1 MQTCSNR
8 ARALPAPG
16 VALSWRLWGVV
27 LGALL
32 ALGAA
37 QSARAQSAG
46 DPPSRAARLSDAEG
60 QVWLYSSD
68 SDEWVT
74 VARNRPLTTGDRI
87 ATDNGAR
94 AEITLGTTTLRLD
107 AATELE
113 IARLDDTRYSV
124 RLRGGSV
131 AARLRNPQS
140 LGEFEMLTDEGRFRI
155 QAVGRY
161 RFDRFD
167 LTSDVTVYGGQAIY
181 EARNTALPVTAGQHA
196 QFWLDSAGVPQYAI
210 VPPARDAFAGWND
223 DRDRAEDRIVTATTR
238 YVSPEM
244 TGAEDLDRY
253 GQWEQTPEY
262 GALWVPRSVA
272 ADWAPYTTGHWAWV
286 RPWGWTWVDDA
297 PWGFAPFHYG
307 RWVYH
312 RNVWCWAP
320 GSYVARPVYAPALVA
335 WIGGPRVGVSISVG
349 AGAPVGWFPLAPRE
363 VYVPAYR
370 ASPRYVQQ
378 VNVTHVTNVTNIT
391 TIVNN
396 RNGEADRRDF
406 ANRKYAHAVTF
417 VPAEVMT
424 RRQPV
429 APAAARFRNDPQV
442 RALVADNAQPAPVL
456 TAPPVTAPQVAPRPP
471 QGRPAPRPPF
481 EGRAPGGFA
490 GRPDGTRPDAARSDA
505 ARPDAARPDVARP
518 DAGRADA
525 GRADA
530 GRPDTGRPGGSRSDG
545 GRGEGRPDFVRPG
558 ERPPALGGM
567 APRVAAPQGG
577 MPPVATPSVVN
588 PAATPPPVAAQAV
601 APQTAPP
608 PRVVAPPV
616 TGAPPPNPPAT
627 AGAPV
632 GARGVVTENSTGRPA
647 GRGGPRNEQIDAGA
661 APHVAPPSPVQRNA
675 QPGEATGPRGLPGRE
690 MRAPVDGGAGEA
702 RGARPSYSGP
712 PYGAGSREAAPGQ
725 IPQGAIPQGTLPQRT
740 FTPRPVDAPRA
751 AEAQRPAPANRAP
764 EAAVGVPRPAAAA
777 PPTAAPAVVQRAPE
791 ARPPEAQRPPG
802 EAKMNRPEAPRGR
815 GEERREE
822 KAEKQK

>member
-1 MQTCSNR
+1 MQTSSNR
-8 ARALPAPG
+8 ARALPVPG
-16 VALSWRLWGVV
+16 IVRSGRFWFVALA
-27 LGALL
+27 ALL

-37 QSARAQSAG
+37 MSARAQPAG
-46 DPPSRAARLSDAEG
+46 DPPSRAARLSEAEG
-60 QVWLYSSD
+60 QVWLYTSE
-68 SDEWVT
+68 SDEWVP
-74 VARNRPLTTGDRI
+74 VERNRPLTTGDRI

-94 AEITLGTTTLRLD
+94 AEITLGTTTVRLD

-140 LGEFEMLTDEGRFRI
+140 LCEFEMVTDEGRFRV

-167 LTSDVTVYGGQAIY
+167 QTSDVTAFTGQAIY
-181 EARNTALPVTAGQHA
+181 EARNTALPVTSGQHA
-196 QFWLDSAGVPQYAI
+196 QFWIDAAGVPQYAI
-210 VPPARDAFAGWND
+210 VAPARDAFAGWND
-223 DRDRAEDRIVTATTR
+223 DRDRAEDRTVTASTTR

-253 GQWEQTPEY
+253 GQWQQTPEY

-320 GSYVARPVYAPALVA
+320 GTYVARPVYAPALVA
-335 WIGGPRVGVSISVG
+335 WIGGPRTSVSISIG

-424 RRQPV
+424 QRQPV
-429 APAAARFRNDPQV
+429 GPAAARYRNDPQV

-456 TAPPVTAPQVAPRPP
+456 TAPPVTAPAVAPRPP
-471 QGRPAPRPPF
+471 QGRRAPRPPY

-490 GRPDGTRPDAARSDA
+490 GRPDGARPEA
-505 ARPDAARPDVARP
+505 ARPP
-518 DAGRADA
+518 
-525 GRADA
+525 
-530 GRPDTGRPGGSRSDG
+530 
-545 GRGEGRPDFVRPG
+545 
-558 ERPPALGGM
+558 
-567 APRVAAPQGG
+567 
-577 MPPVATPSVVN
+577 
-588 PAATPPPVAAQAV
+588 ATPPQATAPQAVTPQAV
-601 APQTAPP
+601 APQTTPP
-608 PRVVAPPV
+608 PRAVAPPV
-616 TGAPPPNPPAT
+616 TVAPPVNPSAT
-627 AGAPV
+627 TGPPV
-632 GARGVVTENSTGRPA
+632 GARGVITENSGGRPTS
-647 GRGGPRNEQIDAGA
+647 RGGPRNEQVDAGT
-661 APHVAPPSPVQRNA
+661 APNVAPPSPVQRSA
-675 QPGEATGPRGLPGRE
+675 PPVEATAPRGQPGRE
-690 MRAPVDGGAGEA
+690 VRAPVDGAGEG
-702 RGARPSYSGP
+702 RGGRPPLSGP
-712 PYGAGSREAAPGQ
+712 PYGGARAVAPGV
-725 IPQGAIPQGTLPQRT
+725 IPQAAVPQGTLPQRV
-740 FTPRPVDAPRA
+740 FTPHPVDAPRA
-751 AEAQRPAPANRAP
+751 AEAQRPAPGNRAP
-764 EAAVGVPRPAAAA
+764 AVA
-777 PPTAAPAVVQRAPE
+777 PPATPPTVAQRAPE
-791 ARPPEAQRPPG
+791 ARPAEAQRPPG
-802 EAKMNRPEAPRGR
+802 EGKMNRPEAPRGR
-815 GEERREE
+815 GEERRDE

>member
-1 MQTCSNR
+1 MQTSSNR
-8 ARALPAPG
+8 ARAVPAPD
-16 VALSWRLWGVV
+16 VALTGRLWLVV
-27 LGALL
+27 VAALL
-32 ALGAA
+32 ALGATL
-37 QSARAQSAG
+37 SARAQPAG
-46 DPPSRAARLSDAEG
+46 DPPSRVARLSEAEG

-124 RLRGGSV
+124 RLRGGSI

-140 LGEFEMLTDEGRFRI
+140 LGEFEMVTDEGRFRVLS
-155 QAVGRY
+155 VGRY

-167 LTSDVTVYGGQAIY
+167 QTSDVTVFNGQAIY
-181 EARNTALPVTAGQHA
+181 EARNTALPVTSGQHA
-196 QFWLDSAGVPQYAI
+196 QFWLDNAGVPQYAI
-210 VPPARDAFAGWND
+210 VPPARDAFASWND
-223 DRDRAEDRIVTATTR
+223 DRDRAEDRTVTAGAPR

-253 GQWEQTPEY
+253 GQWQQTPEY

-320 GSYVARPVYAPALVA
+320 GTYVARPVYAPALVA
-335 WIGGPRVGVSISVG
+335 WIGGPRVSISIG
-349 AGAPVGWFPLAPRE
+349 GSAPVGWFPLAPRE

-417 VPAEVMT
+417 VPADVMT

-429 APAAARFRNDPQV
+429 APAAARLRNDPQV

-456 TAPPVTAPQVAPRPP
+456 TAPPVTAPPPAPRPP

-481 EGRAPGGFA
+481 EGRAPAGVA
-490 GRPDGTRPDAARSDA
+490 GRPDGARPDAPRAEA
-505 ARPDAARPDVARP
+505 ARPDAARPDATRADVARP
-518 DAGRADA
+518 EAGRS
-525 GRADA
+525 DA
-530 GRPDTGRPGGSRSDG
+530 GRPDVGRPTGSRSDAG
-545 GRGEGRPDFVRPG
+545 RGEARGEGRADFARPG
-558 ERPPALGGM
+558 ERAPGPGAV
-567 APRVAAPQGG
+567 APRGATPQG
-577 MPPVATPSVVN
+577 
-588 PAATPPPVAAQAV
+588 ATPPVVTAPTANPATAPATIAPQAV
-601 APQTAPP
+601 APQPAPP
-608 PRVVAPPV
+608 PRTVAPPL
-616 TGAPPPNPPAT
+616 TGAPPAT
-627 AGAPV
+627 APTTTGPPV
-632 GARGVVTENSTGRPA
+632 GARGA
-647 GRGGPRNEQIDAGA
+647 
-661 APHVAPPSPVQRNA
+661 
-675 QPGEATGPRGLPGRE
+675 GEAAAPRGLPGRDA
-690 MRAPVDGGAGEA
+690 RAPVDGAGGEA
-702 RGARPSYSGP
+702 RVARPSQSGP
-712 PYGAGSREAAPGQ
+712 PYGAGTREAAPGQ
-725 IPQGAIPQGTLPQRT
+725 IPQGTIPQGTLPQRT
-740 FTPRPVDAPRA
+740 FTPRPIDAPRA
-751 AEAQRPAPANRAP
+751 AEGQRPAPGNRP
-764 EAAVGVPRPAAAA
+764 PDAVVPRPAAAA
-777 PPTAAPAVVQRAPE
+777 PAPAPAVAPRPAE
-791 ARPPEAQRPPG
+791 ARPPEAQRPAG
-802 EAKMNRPEAPRGR
+802 EGKMNRPEAPRGR
-815 GEERREE
+815 GEERRED

>member
-16 VALSWRLWGVV
+16 IVLPGRLWIIV
-27 LGALL
+27 LAALL
-32 ALGAA
+32 ALGSAL
-37 QSARAQSAG
+37 SARAQSAG
-46 DPPSRAARLSDAEG
+46 DPPSRAARLSEAEG
-60 QVWLYSSD
+60 EVWLYTGE
-68 SDEWVT
+68 SDEWVP

-94 AEITLGTTTLRLD
+94 AEITLGTTTVRLD

-113 IARLDDTRYSV
+113 IVRLDDTRYSV

-140 LGEFEMLTDEGRFRI
+140 LGEFEMVTDEGRFRV

-167 LTSDVTVYGGQAIY
+167 QTSDVTVFGGQATY
-181 EARNTALPVTAGQHA
+181 EARNTALPVTTGQHA
-196 QFWLDSAGVPQYAI
+196 QFWIDAAGVPQYAI
-210 VPPARDAFAGWND
+210 VAPARDAFAGWND
-223 DRDRAEDRIVTATTR
+223 DRDRAEDRTVTASTSR

-253 GQWEQTPEY
+253 GQWQQTPEY

-312 RNVWCWAP
+312 RNAWCWAP
-320 GSYVARPVYAPALVA
+320 GTYVARPVYAPALVA
-335 WIGGPRVGVSISVG
+335 WIGGPRASVSISIG

-417 VPAEVMT
+417 VPADVMT

-429 APAAARFRNDPQV
+429 GPAAARYRNDPQV

-456 TAPPVTAPQVAPRPP
+456 TAPPVTAPPVAPRPA

-490 GRPDGTRPDAARSDA
+490 GRPDGSRPEGARPDGGRPDGG
-505 ARPDAARPDVARP
+505 RPDAARP
-518 DAGRADA
+518 
-525 GRADA
+525 
-530 GRPDTGRPGGSRSDG
+530 
-545 GRGEGRPDFVRPG
+545 
-558 ERPPALGGM
+558 PAT
-567 APRVAAPQGG
+567 
-577 MPPVATPSVVN
+577 MP
-588 PAATPPPVAAQAV
+588 QAV
-601 APQTAPP
+601 APQGVAPQSVAPQGVAPPTAPP
-608 PRVVAPPV
+608 PRGAAPPVNGAPPVTGSPQAVTPQAAPSPRVVAPPV
-616 TGAPPPNPPAT
+616 TGVPPANAPAN
-627 AGAPV
+627 AGPPV
-632 GARGVVTENSTGRPA
+632 GARGVLMENSNSRPY
-647 GRGGPRNEQIDAGA
+647 GRGGPRNEQVDAGA
-661 APHVAPPSPVQRNA
+661 APNVAPPSPAQRYA
-675 QPGEATGPRGLPGRE
+675 QPTDGAGPRGQPGRE
-690 MRAPVDGGAGEA
+690 MRAPVDGATGEG

-712 PYGAGSREAAPGQ
+712 VYGGGGREPTPGL
-725 IPQGAIPQGTLPQRT
+725 IPQGTIPQGTLPQRV
-740 FTPRPVDAPRA
+740 FTPRPADAPPRGADAPPRA
-751 AEAQRPAPANRAP
+751 ADAQRPAPGNRAP
-764 EAAVGVPRPAAAA
+764 EAAVAAPRPAAVA
-777 PPTAAPAVVQRAPE
+777 PPAAPAVAPRAPE
-791 ARPPEAQRPPG
+791 ARPAEAQRPPG
-802 EAKMNRPEAPRGR
+802 EGKMNRPEAPRGR

>member
-1 MQTCSNR
+1 MQNPSNR
-8 ARALPAPG
+8 ARALATPG
-16 VALSWRLWGVV
+16 VLRSRRVWLVV
-27 LGALL
+27 LTALL
-32 ALGAA
+32 AFAA
-37 QSARAQSAG
+37 ALSARAQPAG
-46 DPPSRAARLSDAEG
+46 DPPSRAARLSEAEG

-140 LGEFEMLTDEGRFRI
+140 LNEFELVSDEGRFRV

-167 LTSDVTVYGGQAIY
+167 QTSDVTVFNGQATY

-210 VPPARDAFAGWND
+210 VAPARDAFASWND
-223 DRDRAEDRIVTATTR
+223 DRDRSEDRQVTAGAPR

-253 GQWEQTPEY
+253 GQWQQTPEY
-262 GALWVPRSVA
+262 GALWVPRSVG

-320 GSYVARPVYAPALVA
+320 GTYVARPVYAPALVA
-335 WIGGPRVGVSISVG
+335 WIGGPRTSVSITVG
-349 AGAPVGWFPLAPRE
+349 AAPVGWFPLAPRE
-363 VYVPAYR
+363 VYVPSYR
-370 ASPRYVQQ
+370 SSPRYLRE
-378 VNVTHVTNVTNIT
+378 VNITHVTNVTQIT

-417 VPAEVMT
+417 VPADVMT

-456 TAPPVTAPQVAPRPP
+456 TAPPVAAPPAAPRPP
-471 QGRPAPRPPF
+471 QGRAAPRPPF
-481 EGRAPGGFA
+481 ETRAPGGFA
-490 GRPDGTRPDAARSDA
+490 GRPDGTRPDAGRPDG
-505 ARPDAARPDVARP
+505 ARPDAARPDAARP

-525 GRADA
+525 GR
-530 GRPDTGRPGGSRSDG
+530 P
-545 GRGEGRPDFVRPG
+545 ENRPDFVRPG
-558 ERPPALGGM
+558 DRPAIQP
-567 APRVAAPQGG
+567 PVTSRVAA
-577 MPPVATPSVVN
+577 PPVATPPGTAPATLP
-588 PAATPPPVAAQAV
+588 PAAAPQAV
-601 APQTAPP
+601 APPAVAPNTAPP
-608 PRVVAPPV
+608 PRVASPPLVGGTPPANAPLTSSPPV
-616 TGAPPPNPPAT
+616 GS
-627 AGAPV
+627 
-632 GARGVVTENSTGRPA
+632 RGVLTEPSTGRPIP
-647 GRGGPRNEQIDAGA
+647 RGGPRSDQVDPA
-661 APHVAPPSPVQRNA
+661 APRTVVPPSPVQRST
-675 QPGEATGPRGLPGRE
+675 QPVEATGPRGLPGRE
-690 MRAPVDGGAGEA
+690 LRAPIDGTTGET
-702 RGARPSYSGP
+702 RGARPPMSGP
-712 PYGAGSREAAPGQ
+712 PYGAGGREAGQ
-725 IPQGAIPQGTLPQRT
+725 IPQGVIPQGTLPQRV
-740 FTPRPVDAPRA
+740 FTPRPADAPRP
-751 AEAQRPAPANRAP
+751 AEAQRSVPPQRAP
-764 EAAVGVPRPAAAA
+764 DAAAAVPRPAPVAPQAA
-777 PPTAAPAVVQRAPE
+777 PPAAQRAPE
-791 ARPPEAQRPPG
+791 ARPPEVQRPPG
-802 EAKMNRPEAPRGR
+802 EGRMNRPEAPRGR
-815 GEERREE
+815 GEERRED
-822 KAEKQK
+822 KAEKQR

>member
-1 MQTCSNR
+1 MQTCSKG

-16 VALSWRLWGVV
+16 IVLSGRLWITV
-27 LGALL
+27 LAALL

-37 QSARAQSAG
+37 LSARAQPAG
-46 DPPSRAARLSDAEG
+46 DPPSRAARLSEVEG
-60 QVWLYSSD
+60 PVWLYTSE
-68 SDEWVT
+68 SDEWVP

-94 AEITLGTTTLRLD
+94 AEITLGTTTVRLD
-107 AATELE
+107 AATEIE

-140 LGEFEMLTDEGRFRI
+140 LGEFEMVTDEGRFRV

-167 LTSDVTVYGGQAIY
+167 QTSDVTAFNGQAIY
-181 EARNTALPVTAGQHA
+181 EARNSALPVTTGQHA
-196 QFWLDSAGVPQYAI
+196 QFWIDSAGVPQYAI
-210 VPPARDAFAGWND
+210 VAPARDAFAGWND
-223 DRDRAEDRIVTATTR
+223 DRDRAEDRIVTASTQR

-262 GALWVPRSVA
+262 GALWTPRSVP

-307 RWVYH
+307 RWVNH

-320 GSYVARPVYAPALVA
+320 GTYVARPVYAPALVA
-335 WIGGPRVGVSISVG
+335 WVGGPRTGVSISVG
-349 AGAPVGWFPLAPRE
+349 AAPVGWFPLAPRE

-417 VPAEVMT
+417 VPADVMT

-429 APAAARFRNDPQV
+429 GPAAARYRNDPQV

-456 TAPPVTAPQVAPRPP
+456 TAPPVTAPPVAPRPP
-471 QGRPAPRPPF
+471 QGRATPRPPF
-481 EGRAPGGFA
+481 DGRAPGGFA
-490 GRPDGTRPDAARSDA
+490 GRPDGSRPDGSRSDGARPDGARSDGVRPEGTRPDAAR
-505 ARPDAARPDVARP
+505 
-518 DAGRADA
+518 
-525 GRADA
+525 
-530 GRPDTGRPGGSRSDG
+530 
-545 GRGEGRPDFVRPG
+545 
-558 ERPPALGGM
+558 PPATTPQG
-567 APRVAAPQGG
+567 AAPQ
-577 MPPVATPSVVN
+577 PS
-588 PAATPPPVAAQAV
+588 PQAV

-608 PRVVAPPV
+608 ARGVAPPMNGAPPVTGAPQAVAPQTAPSPRAVAPPV
-616 TGAPPPNPPAT
+616 TGAPPVNAPAN
-627 AGAPV
+627 AGPPV
-632 GARGVVTENSTGRPA
+632 GARGVLMENSNSRPY
-647 GRGGPRNEQIDAGA
+647 GRGGPRNEQVDAGA
-661 APHVAPPSPVQRNA
+661 APNVAPPSPVQRYA
-675 QPGEATGPRGLPGRE
+675 QPTDGAGPRGQPGRE
-690 MRAPVDGGAGEA
+690 MRAPVDGATGEA

-712 PYGAGSREAAPGQ
+712 VYGGGGREPAPGL
-725 IPQGAIPQGTLPQRT
+725 IPQGTIPQGTLPQRV
-740 FTPRPVDAPRA
+740 FTPRPADAGREPRKRSGRRRAIVRRRRLLPRRARPRSRLPPRHRLPPRA
-751 AEAQRPAPANRAP
+751 RPRRVRPKPSGRPARA
-764 EAAVGVPRPAAAA
+764 R
-777 PPTAAPAVVQRAPE
+777 
-791 ARPPEAQRPPG
+791 
-802 EAKMNRPEAPRGR
+802 
-815 GEERREE
+815 
-822 KAEKQK
+822 